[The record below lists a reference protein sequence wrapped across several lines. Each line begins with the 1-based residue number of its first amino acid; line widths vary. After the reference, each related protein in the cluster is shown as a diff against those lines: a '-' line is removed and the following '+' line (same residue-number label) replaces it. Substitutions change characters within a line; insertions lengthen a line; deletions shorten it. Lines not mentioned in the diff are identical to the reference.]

1 MVYDGPGMF
10 SAPRVWWMLRI
21 FGAGNAYVL
30 DGGFDAWKLQ
40 GLPVETGKPTAPA
53 RASFT
58 ATVNSAAVTSF
69 DDMRALVDAPTA
81 QIADRARPRPVHR
94 RRAGATRRHALGP
107 HARRPQRAFS

>member
-1 MVYDGPGMF
+1 MTDRACF
-10 SAPRVWWMLRI
+10 PRHGVWWMLRI

-58 ATVNSAAVTSF
+58 ATVKFGPRSPASTTCAHLSMH
-69 DDMRALVDAPTA
+69 DR
-81 QIADRARPRPVHR
+81 ADR
-94 RRAGATRRHALGP
+94 
-107 HARRPQRAFS
+107 